1 MKKTNYLEIIG
12 VLSLSFILTSAMSVS
27 GCIPAM
33 IEEFSS
39 YSRSSVELLLS
50 VPAFAMMTM
59 IALSPVIAKHVP
71 EPIIV
76 SMGLLIYAAAGLI
89 PVFVRSYPL
98 IFVSRIVFG
107 LGTGLVNAKAIT
119 MVGERFTGEL
129 QQKLQGI
136 RCSMETLG
144 QTAMTLIAGQLLVF
158 GWNYSFLIYAVA
170 CVILILFLLFVP
182 ERKNDVS
189 EPEHTASKKESED
202 NVESDA
208 ALEKDKKGKLTK
220 KELPFI
226 LGNALLGY
234 LMVSTNVS
242 LALRIPSYMLE
253 TGMGTAADGATV
265 MGISTFA
272 GFLAGILFGSMEKK
286 LKDKL
291 LPVSLS
297 VGAVGLFIILFA
309 DRFVFVTFGA
319 ALTGFCVTCCTSQ
332 VFGSLP
338 ERLPTNTL
346 ATANAAVLV
355 GCNLGSF
362 TAPFVLGAINMV
374 SPSLKAGFVTY
385 GAVYVMLII
394 CMAAKLMVPKKK

>member
-59 IALSPVIAKHVP
+59 IALSPVIAKYVP
-71 EPIIV
+71 ERSIV
-76 SMGLLIYAAAGLI
+76 AMGLLIFAAAGLI
-89 PVFVRSYPL
+89 PVFVRSYPF

-170 CVILILFLLFVP
+170 FVILILFLLFVP
-182 ERKNDVS
+182 ERKNDAS
-189 EPEHTASKKESED
+189 EHAASKKKSED
-202 NVESDA
+202 SVESNA
-208 ALEKDKKGKLTK
+208 ALENDKKGKLTK

-242 LALRIPSYMLE
+242 LSLRIPSYMLE
-253 TGMGTAADGATV
+253 TGMGTAVDGATV

-272 GFLAGILFGSMEKK
+272 GFLAGIVFGSMAKK

-297 VGAVGLFIILFA
+297 VGAAGLFIILFA
-309 DRFVFVTFGA
+309 NRFVFVAFGA
-319 ALTGFCVTCCTSQ
+319 ALTGFCVTCCTSK

-374 SPSLKAGFVTY
+374 SPDLKAGFVTY
-385 GAVYVMLII
+385 GAVYIMLII
-394 CMAAKLMVPKKK
+394 CMAVKLMVLKRNK